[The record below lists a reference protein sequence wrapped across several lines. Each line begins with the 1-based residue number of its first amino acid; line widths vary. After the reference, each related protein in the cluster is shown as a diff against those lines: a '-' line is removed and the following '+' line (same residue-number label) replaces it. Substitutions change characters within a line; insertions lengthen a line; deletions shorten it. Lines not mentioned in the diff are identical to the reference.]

1 MTTTSRSFK
10 YHLAVTAVGAA
21 AALGMLL
28 SLASPVHAESAVV
41 TIGQLEA
48 QGFDVKIDR
57 IGSAPLD
64 QCVVTSVRNPQ
75 NQTQLV
81 EIDRGRGRDILVPI
95 VINRTITVSLNCSR
109 R

>member
-1 MTTTSRSFK
+1 MTKMTRK
-10 YHLAVTAVGAA
+10 RRYLPALAFTAAG
-21 AALGMLL
+21 ALGMLL
-28 SLASPVHAESAVV
+28 SPPAQAESAIV

-64 QCVVTSVRNPQ
+64 QCVVTSVRNPR

-81 EIDRGRGRDILVPI
+81 EIGRGRGRDILVPI

-109 R
+109 